1 MDTIWLGFHLGE
13 AMNVLS
19 WAINRPGLVKAS
31 QIVWRQI
38 NPETLTENVD
48 AKSWLDHELRE
59 NNLYDTV
66 AFLTS
71 RTVSEFREQR
81 VERSEFQVHCVT
93 TVGLGNAERVGQR
106 MMSQGESVGT
116 INIAVATNL
125 GLTEQ
130 ARLEAMSIIV
140 QARTAAILE
149 QRAMLVYI
157 LNLAKL

>member
-1 MDTIWLGFHLGE
+1 
-13 AMNVLS
+13 
-19 WAINRPGLVKAS
+19 
-31 QIVWRQI
+31 
-38 NPETLTENVD
+38 
-48 AKSWLDHELRE
+48 
-59 NNLYDTV
+59 
-66 AFLTS
+66 
-71 RTVSEFREQR
+71 
-81 VERSEFQVHCVT
+81 
-93 TVGLGNAERVGQR
+93 QR